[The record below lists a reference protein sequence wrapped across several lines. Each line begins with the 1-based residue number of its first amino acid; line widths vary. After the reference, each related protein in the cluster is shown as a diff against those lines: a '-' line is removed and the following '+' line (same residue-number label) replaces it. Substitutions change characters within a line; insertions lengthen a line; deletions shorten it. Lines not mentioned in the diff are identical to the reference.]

1 MTNLDSILK
10 SRAIALSTK
19 ARLVKAMVF
28 PVVITFLPRSK
39 RLLIS
44 KLQSPS
50 TVILEPK
57 EIGVSHSYKKIFL
70 LLHNVVLL
78 SVVQQSVSAIR
89 ILKCCVCP
97 ALKFTVMCL
106 VTQLCPTLCS
116 PPGSS
121 VHGDYPSKNT
131 GVGCHVL
138 LQGTFPIQG
147 LNSGLLHCRWILS

>member
-1 MTNLDSILK
+1 MSL
-10 SRAIALSTK
+10 LSNTLP
-19 ARLVKAMVF
+19 RF
-28 PVVITFLPRSK
+28 VVTFLPQSK
-39 RLLIS
+39 HLLIS
-44 KLQSPS
+44 WLQSPS

-57 EIGVSHSYKKIFL
+57 EIGVSHLYKKIFL

-131 GVGCHVL
+131 GVGCQAL
-138 LQGTFPIQG
+138 FQGIFPTQG
-147 LNSGLLHCRWILS
+147 SNPGLPH